1 MRKSIYI
8 AILLTALA
16 GGMQAAENVASAAQI
31 ESVANAAKTESV
43 ASAAKTESVA
53 SAAQIESV
61 ANVAKTESMASAAR
75 IESVA
80 SAAQTE
86 SMAKTDSAGRKKAV
100 PPMAYRL
107 SGMAGMMMPDGKVD
121 EFIQRPVLGGSFG
134 VEFLPTGK
142 WHCLQQWNNA
152 SVGIGLSYLNLGNES
167 KLGSAFALY
176 GYMNQPF
183 YSGTHFGIGLRPSV
197 GVAAVTKR
205 YKNTYEGAAPYK
217 DHTGANWSIGSILNA
232 YLALQLYMDFPI
244 KDGWAITVN
253 GGWQHISNG
262 SFMNAGYNIFGGEV
276 GLRYTPEME
285 NGKWKME
292 NEPEPDVPRK
302 LYDGVDKP
310 WAVELSA
317 TGGAKQN
324 YYADNYPKM
333 QFFGAATV
341 KLAAYWVPV
350 SIFRVGLGV
359 DGFYD
364 GYYACVS
371 REFAAANPDAPETH
385 FGKTYLKESK
395 TANCFR
401 VGMSLQPE
409 FIIGRLTAGIHV
421 GFYLYDPIKN
431 LEPYAEAKA
440 ADQAGTTLDRGIF
453 YSYDFSKASNYQD
466 GWCYMQFV
474 LKYHVLD
481 HMFVQLGLK
490 THGVRAEFIDA
501 GLGVAF

>member
-16 GGMQAAENVASAAQI
+16 GGMQAA
-31 ESVANAAKTESV
+31 
-43 ASAAKTESVA
+43 
-53 SAAQIESV
+53 
-61 ANVAKTESMASAAR
+61 
-75 IESVA
+75 ESVA

-100 PPMAYRL
+100 PPMAYQL

-205 YKNTYEGAAPYK
+205 YKNTYEGTTPYK

-262 SFMNAGYNIFGGEV
+262 SFMHPNAGYNIFGGEV
-276 GLRYTPEME
+276 GVRYQPCKADYKT
-285 NGKWKME
+285 
-292 NEPEPDVPRK
+292 PEPDVPRK

-453 YSYDFSKASNYQD
+453 YSYDLSKASNYQD

-490 THGVRAEFIDA
+490 THGARAEFIDA